1 MTVLPEKTCQYAS
14 AEYWDQRFKEEEER
28 EWCQQYEDFKHLL
41 QPLLKPTDLILI
53 VGCGNSKLG
62 ELQSTQ
68 QMQWICCNMLN
79 LPFRINTFD
88 VIIEKGTLDVWFTE
102 DSAWNVS
109 ARAQLRMQNTLDEIF
124 NCLKIGGNFVSIT
137 FSDPYFRMKYYQNQR
152 YDWIAQS
159 QRFGNDFHYYFYAMA
174 KSSNQIGTYKIQFQ
188 QQQSDAN
195 NFCDIEPMHEYMDE
209 EDYMLKISDE
219 LMD

>member
-1 MTVLPEKTCQYAS
+1 
-14 AEYWDQRFKEEEER
+14 
-28 EWCQQYEDFKHLL
+28 
-41 QPLLKPTDLILI
+41 
-53 VGCGNSKLG
+53 
-62 ELQSTQ
+62 
-68 QMQWICCNMLN
+68 MQWICCNMLN